1 MNNDIDNELARLEE
15 ALKASDPELAKQLE
29 ALTAEAKAEDSAEE
43 AADTD
48 ELDYIT
54 DDADTDPEESS
65 ETVTSKKKKKK
76 SLRGLIIYNAII
88 IAGIIGV
95 LIFWYVRYNALFL

>member
-29 ALTAEAKAEDSAEE
+29 ALTAEAEAEDSAEE